1 MSTTRAAIY
10 LIMDNKIT
18 LRYFRYRRK
27 SSEDNKERQA
37 ASLEE
42 QAYVLDGMEA
52 RHKIKAIEDLA
63 ESKSAHTEGREVFNT
78 MLGRIKAGEA
88 NAILTWHPN
97 RICRN
102 MTDGG
107 KVIDL
112 MDKGM
117 LLEIRTPFR
126 TYNNTPEDK
135 WLLTLEF
142 ANSKKDSDDKSVA
155 VKRGLDKKNRDGWR
169 PGVAPEGYLNDKGT
183 ESGFRKILTDP
194 ERFPFIVKIFE
205 LFYAGTPVIEIHR
218 IAKDEWHYLTRQ
230 KKRLGGKPL
239 SISMI
244 YWVLTNPFYMGKYE
258 YPKGSG
264 NWHEGRQEKAVSE
277 EIFNEIQVRLGRRSP
292 YRIKGQEFAFSA
304 IMRCGICNSGVV
316 AEQKWQVI
324 CKNCKVKFSL
334 TKNNRDKCTSCG
346 TLIASMENPTILHYV
361 YYRCGKKKNRLCLE
375 KSVRVDRLETQVLD
389 KLGKLAIP
397 DCFLEWA
404 VEQIQTLGEQEH
416 DFDKEAIDARQRA
429 YQACRQKLQN
439 LLQLKISPANSDGNL
454 LSDND
459 YGVQKQALEQ
469 ELKALEQ
476 QLGGSAEKQQE
487 ADEKTKKAITFAI
500 RAQQRFAIGSPKI
513 KRDIFMGLGLHPKLQ
528 ERTVSFDSPK
538 YLFELEEMKKDIDKA
553 LIRVAPS
560 NQVDLSIQTGDFF
573 SSIPTMLRG

>member
-1 MSTTRAAIY
+1 
-10 LIMDNKIT
+10 MDTQIT

-42 QAYVLDGMEA
+42 QAYVLDGIEA
-52 RHKIKAIEDLA
+52 RHKIKAIADLE
-63 ESKSAHTEGREVFNT
+63 ESKSAHTTGREVFNE
-78 MLGRIKAGEA
+78 MLTRIEAGEA

-107 KVIDL
+107 RVIDL
-112 MDKGM
+112 MDRGL

-142 ANSKKDSDDKSVA
+142 ANSKKDSDDKSIA

-183 ESGFRKILTDP
+183 ESGFRRILTDP
-194 ERFPFIVKIFE
+194 ERFSFIAKIFE
-205 LFYAGTPVIEIHR
+205 LFYAGTSVMEIHR
-218 IAKDEWHYLTRQ
+218 IAKDEWHYHTRQ

-258 YPKGSG
+258 YPKGNG
-264 NWHEGRQEKAVSE
+264 NWYEGQQEKAVNE

-292 YRIKGQEFAFSA
+292 YRINGQEFAFSA
-304 IMRCGICNSGVV
+304 MIRCGICDSSVV

-324 CKNCKVKFSL
+324 CRNCKVKFSL
-334 TKNNRDKCTSCG
+334 TRNNKDKCTGCG
-346 TLIASMENPTILHYV
+346 TLIADMDKPTILHYI
-361 YYRCGKKKNRLCLE
+361 YYRCGKKKNKLCLE

-404 VEQIQTLGEQEH
+404 IEQIQTLGEQDN
-416 DFDKEAIDARQRA
+416 DFEKETIGATQRA
-429 YQACRQKLQN
+429 YQECKQKLQN
-439 LLQLKISPANSDGNL
+439 LLQLKISPANSDGSL

-459 YGVQKQALEQ
+459 YGAQKQALEQ
-469 ELKALEQ
+469 ELKALGQ
-476 QLGGSAEKQQE
+476 QLGGSTEKQQE
-487 ADEKTKKAITFAI
+487 ADEKTKKAVTFAI
-500 RAQQRFAIGSPKI
+500 RAQRRFAERDSKVQ
-513 KRDIFMGLGLHPKLQ
+513 RDIFMGLGSHPKLQ
-528 ERTVSFDSPK
+528 DRIVSFDSPK
-538 YLFELEEMKKDIDKA
+538 YLFELEEMKKDIDEA

-560 NQVDLSIQTGDFF
+560 NQVDLSIQMGAFF

>member
-1 MSTTRAAIY
+1 
-10 LIMDNKIT
+10 MDNKI

-37 ASLEE
+37 ASLED
-42 QAYVLDGMEA
+42 QAYVLDGIEA
-52 RHKIKAIEDLA
+52 RHKIKAIEDLE
-63 ESKSAHTEGREVFNT
+63 ESKSAHTTGREVFNE
-78 MLGRIKAGEA
+78 MLKRIEAGEA

-102 MTDGG
+102 MVDGG
-107 KVIDL
+107 KIIDL
-112 MDKGM
+112 MDRG
-117 LLEIRTPFR
+117 LLVEILTPSR
-126 TYNNTPEDK
+126 AYQNTPMDK
-135 WLLTLEF
+135 FMLTLEF
-142 ANSKKDSDDKSVA
+142 GISKKDSDDKSIA

-183 ESGFRKILTDP
+183 ESGFRKILTDSK
-194 ERFPFIVKIFE
+194 RFPFIKSVFQMFHNGKS
-205 LFYAGTPVIEIHR
+205 VVEIHR
-218 IAKDEWHYLTRQ
+218 IADEDWHYRTRQ

-239 SISMI
+239 TISMI
-244 YWVLTNPFYMGKYE
+244 YWVLTNPFYTGKYE

-277 EIFNEIQVRLGRRSP
+277 EVFNEIQVRLGRRSP
-292 YRIKGQEFAFSA
+292 YRINGQEFAFSA
-304 IMRCGICNSGVV
+304 IMRCGICDSGIV

-334 TKNNRDKCTSCG
+334 TKNNKDKCTECG
-346 TLIASMENPTILHYV
+346 TLISDMENPTVLHYV

-375 KSVRVDRLETQVLD
+375 KSVRVDRLETQVLE
-389 KLGKLAIP
+389 KLGKIAIP

-404 VEQIQTLGEQEH
+404 IEQIEKMGKQDNNFE
-416 DFDKEAIDARQRA
+416 KETVNATQRA
-429 YQACRQKLQN
+429 YQECKQKLQN
-439 LLQLKISPANSDGNL
+439 LLQLKISPTNSDGSL

-459 YGVQKQALEQ
+459 YGAQKQALEQ
-469 ELKALEQ
+469 ELKTLER
-476 QLGGSAEKQQE
+476 QLGGGVEKQQE
-487 ADEKTKKAITFAI
+487 ADKKTKKAITFAI
-500 RAQQRFAIGSPKI
+500 RAQQRFAKRDPKI
-513 KRDIFMGLGLHPKLQ
+513 QRDIFMGLGSHPKLQ

-538 YLFELEEMKKDIDKA
+538 YLFELEEMKKDIDEA

-560 NQVDLSIQTGDFF
+560 NQIDLSIQTGAFF